1 MIESLFQRPFKRTK
15 VNDETYH
22 KSLII
27 YIHGNAELH
36 GIAANFNRYSFSSYQ
51 NILSTSSKSI
61 MRNEV
66 IELFEDVE
74 KFELVHKN
82 RAHDKINK
90 ELTLE

>member
-1 MIESLFQRPFKRTK
+1 MT
-15 VNDETYH
+15 DETYH

-27 YIHGNAELH
+27 YIHCNTKLH
-36 GIAANFNRYSFSSYQ
+36 GTAASFNRYSFSSYQ
-51 NILSTSSKSI
+51 NILSTSSTSI

-74 KFELVHKN
+74 KFDLVHKN

>member
-1 MIESLFQRPFKRTK
+1 MT
-15 VNDETYH
+15 DETYH

-27 YIHGNAELH
+27 YIHCNTKLH
-36 GIAANFNRYSFSSYQ
+36 GTAASLNRYSFSSYQ
-51 NILSTSSKSI
+51 NILSTSSTSI

-74 KFELVHKN
+74 KFDLVHKN